1 MGEGC
6 GYRRNLRMEM
16 PVNKKT
22 LSPSIPPPIQ
32 NRVHQ
37 SILTNGMNTKLSRDC
52 AGAVAA
58 LPPPELNLAVQ
69 QNNKKQLHEN
79 KTH

>member
-1 MGEGC
+1 
-6 GYRRNLRMEM
+6 
-16 PVNKKT
+16 
-22 LSPSIPPPIQ
+22 
-32 NRVHQ
+32 
-37 SILTNGMNTKLSRDC
+37 MNTKLSRDC

>member
-1 MGEGC
+1 
-6 GYRRNLRMEM
+6 MEM

-22 LSPSIPPPIQ
+22 LIPSIPPPIG

-37 SILTNGMNTKLSRDC
+37 SILTNGMKTKLSRDC

-58 LPPPELNLAVQ
+58 LPPPEINLVVQ
-69 QNNKKQLHEN
+69 KNNKTQLHEN